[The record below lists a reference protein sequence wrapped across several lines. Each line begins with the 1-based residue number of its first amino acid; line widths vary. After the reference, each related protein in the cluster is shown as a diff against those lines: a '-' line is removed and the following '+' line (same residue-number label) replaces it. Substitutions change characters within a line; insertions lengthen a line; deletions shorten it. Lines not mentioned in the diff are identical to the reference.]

1 MNASKLST
9 VERLAEEL
17 VARLT
22 IELEASGRHVHL
34 SRADVETLFG
44 AGYRLN
50 RTKDLSQPGQ
60 FACAE
65 RVTLEG
71 PRGSL
76 KNVVILGPE
85 RPESQVEISLTDAV
99 ALGLTPPVRLSGDT
113 EGTPGL
119 TLRHG
124 DRVLRLSRGLIVA
137 KRHIHMTPE
146 DAARFGVADRQRVRL
161 QCFYQPP
168 AGVPGRGG
176 AGIPPVFHGG
186 AYRLRRGQCVRLSK
200 GRPGRD
206 FEMTLEWRGRTLV
219 ITWLPVASMG
229 RLAACA
235 PQTAAET
242 EVLAA
247 LLAGARVR
255 VERDALEYRRYRRTA
270 PLGIYQKCAGL
281 ERRLREMGICVAG
294 TGGR

>member
-146 DAARFGVADRQRVRL
+146 DAARFGVADRKRVSL
-161 QCFYQPP
+161 Q
-168 AGVPGRGG
+168 
-176 AGIPPVFHGG
+176 
-186 AYRLRRGQCVRLSK
+186 
-200 GRPGRD
+200 
-206 FEMTLEWRGRTLV
+206 
-219 ITWLPVASMG
+219 
-229 RLAACA
+229 
-235 PQTAAET
+235 
-242 EVLAA
+242 
-247 LLAGARVR
+247 
-255 VERDALEYRRYRRTA
+255 
-270 PLGIYQKCAGL
+270 
-281 ERRLREMGICVAG
+281 
-294 TGGR
+294 